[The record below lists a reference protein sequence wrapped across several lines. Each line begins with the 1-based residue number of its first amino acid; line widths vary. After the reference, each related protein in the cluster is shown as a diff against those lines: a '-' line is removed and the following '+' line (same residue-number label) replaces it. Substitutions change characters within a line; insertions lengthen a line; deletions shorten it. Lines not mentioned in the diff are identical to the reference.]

1 MKGKTLG
8 IIAVLLL
15 TVLNAFAIDIYVSPS
30 GNDHDAG
37 TRAKPLASLPGARN
51 YIRELRKKNITE
63 AIKIIVLDGSYF
75 MAEPL
80 LLTEEDG
87 GTDSASIVYTAEV
100 GAHPVFYGGVQ
111 INGFQKINDK
121 LWRAYIPEVARF
133 GGGFEQLY
141 INNERATRAKY
152 PNNGFYQPKV
162 VKEFVIQQGKDKR
175 PELAVQK
182 IVLHPAQL
190 ALLKKLSG
198 EELNT
203 AVFTFYHNWDN
214 TRKKMIKFSA
224 ADSAFYIAGQGMK
237 YWNKLDSMTRFTIE
251 NVKSAL
257 DTAGEWYLENTGYL
271 YYVPKPGE
279 TLANLSC
286 FVPVNDH
293 FILMNGSKAKRIKN
307 IRFENLSFKVT
318 GYHIPQAGNEPMQAA
333 ASIDA
338 AIMVNYA
345 QNIQFLN
352 CEIAHTGTNAIWFNT
367 ACLNSKIEHCYLHDL
382 GAGAIKVG
390 EIKLTDG
397 ADVTNNIIMDNNIIR
412 SGGYVFPCAVAVTIF
427 NACDNVLTHN
437 EISDFRYSG
446 VSVGWVWGY
455 EASVA
460 KRNKIDFN
468 HIHHLGWGE
477 LSDMGGVYTLG
488 ASEGTSVSNNVI
500 HHIYSYT
507 YGGWGLYTDAGST
520 GVTMENNLVYA
531 CKSGAF
537 HQHYGKENILRNN
550 IFANQLRTQL
560 EATKVEAHNSFTFT
574 NNIVYFK
581 QGELAGI
588 RWDKANFK
596 ADYNCYW
603 DTRQKDISIED
614 TPFKQW
620 VNTGKDIHSIIAD
633 PGFVNPDALDF
644 HLKKQSVASKIK
656 FKPFDYSRAGVY
668 GDKAWINLAIINPS
682 VAAAFDHTVSVLE
695 ARKIKDF
702 NN

>member
-1 MKGKTLG
+1 MKNRALC
-8 IIAVLLL
+8 IMAVLLL
-15 TVLNAFAIDIYVSPS
+15 MVLNAFSIDIYISPS

-37 TRAKPLASLPGARN
+37 TRAKPLASLLGARN
-51 YIRELRKKNITE
+51 YIRELRKKNITGS
-63 AIKIIVLDGSYF
+63 INVIVQDGSYF

-87 GTDSASIVYTAEV
+87 GTDSAPVVYTAET
-100 GAHPVFYGGVQ
+100 GAHPVFYGG
-111 INGFQKINDK
+111 IEIKGFQKVNDK
-121 LWRAYIPEVARF
+121 LWKAYVPAVARF
-133 GGGFEQLY
+133 GWSFEQLY
-141 INNERATRAKY
+141 INNERVTRAKY
-152 PNNGFYQPKV
+152 PNSNFYQPKG
-162 VKEFVIQQGKDKR
+162 VKEFVIQQGRDKR

-182 IVLHPAQL
+182 IILRPRQL
-190 ALLKKLSG
+190 ALLKNLSR
-198 EELNT
+198 EDLNT

-224 ADSAFYIAGQGMK
+224 ADSAFYITGQGMK
-237 YWNKLDSMTRFTIE
+237 YWNKLDSMSRFTIE

-257 DTAGEWYLENTGYL
+257 DTAGEWYLESTGYL
-271 YYVPKPGE
+271 YYMPKPGE
-279 TLANLSC
+279 TLTNLTC
-286 FVPVNDH
+286 FAPVNDH
-293 FILMNGSKAKRIKN
+293 FILINGSKTKKIEN
-307 IRFENLSFKVT
+307 IRFENLCFKVS
-318 GYHIPQAGNEPMQAA
+318 GYHMPEAGNEPMQAA

-345 QNIQFLN
+345 QNIEFLN

-397 ADVTNNIIMDNNIIR
+397 ADVTNNILINNNIIR
-412 SGGYVFPCAVAVTIF
+412 SGGYVFPCAAAVTIF
-427 NACDNVLTHN
+427 NAHDNALTHN

-455 EASVA
+455 ETSVA
-460 KRNKIDFN
+460 KRNKIEFN

-477 LSDMGGVYTLG
+477 LSDMGGVYMLG
-488 ASEGTSVSNNVI
+488 PSEGTSVSNNVI

-520 GVTMENNLVYA
+520 GITMENNLVYA

-537 HQHYGKENILRNN
+537 HQHYGKENIIRNN

-581 QGELAGI
+581 QGQLAGI
-588 RWDKANFK
+588 RWDKVNFK
-596 ADYNCYW
+596 SDYNCYW
-603 DTRQKDISIED
+603 DTRQGDISIGN
-614 TPFKQW
+614 TPFKKW
-620 VNTGKDIHSIIAD
+620 VIAGKDIHSVVVE
-633 PGFVNPDALDF
+633 PGFVDADALDF
-644 HLKKQSVASKIK
+644 HLKKRSVAAKIK
-656 FKPFDYSRAGVY
+656 FKSFDYTQAGVY
-668 GDKAWINLAIINPS
+668 GDKTWIELAIIDPS
-682 VAAAFDHTVSVLE
+682 VAAVFDHTVSVLE
-695 ARKIKDF
+695 AKKIKDF